1 MDYRIY
7 IPRNNI
13 SAYKAKSR
21 SATAA
26 YELNYHFVF
35 RTKWSHRA
43 FQEESRAS
51 ETVNILKSICHE
63 KGYMVLGMA
72 VMPEHV
78 HIVLSLLPDIAPSTA
93 TRYLKGISA
102 RNFHKM
108 FEGSGS
114 LWSNGYSVEA
124 VGKKNVYQVLAYLA
138 RQDEHHKIIHK
149 TIPG

>member
-7 IPRNNI
+7 IPRDAI
-13 SAYKAKSR
+13 PAFKAKPR

-43 FQEESRAS
+43 FQEESRAA
-51 ETVNILKSICHE
+51 EMVNILKSIGNE
-63 KGYMVLGMA
+63 KGYMVLGIA

-78 HIVLSLLPDIAPSTA
+78 HIVLSLTPDIAPSTA
-93 TRYLKGISA
+93 TRYLKGVSA
-102 RNFHKM
+102 RTFHKT
-108 FEGSGS
+108 FGGSGS

-138 RQDEHHKIIHK
+138 RQDEHHG